1 MSIQVAAFAANP
13 AGTSNSSRNYLLG
26 SKLSRPHPLYSYSL
40 LSLLIRGQLNMAYK
54 VTTQTLLS
62 ILILGHYIFDRLR

>member
-26 SKLSRPHPLYSYSL
+26 SKLSRPHSCTPSL